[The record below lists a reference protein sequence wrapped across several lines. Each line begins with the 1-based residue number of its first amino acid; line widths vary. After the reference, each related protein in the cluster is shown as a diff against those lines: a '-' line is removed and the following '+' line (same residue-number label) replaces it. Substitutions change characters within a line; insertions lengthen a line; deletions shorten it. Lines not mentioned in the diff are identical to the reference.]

1 MAILNG
7 KIYAISCT
15 GMYYVGEISTDGGE
29 VKKTEKKDML
39 EACREAETQNA
50 Q

>member
-15 GMYYVGEISTDGGE
+15 GMYYVGEISTDGGDVE
-29 VKKTEKKDML
+29 VKEQKDML